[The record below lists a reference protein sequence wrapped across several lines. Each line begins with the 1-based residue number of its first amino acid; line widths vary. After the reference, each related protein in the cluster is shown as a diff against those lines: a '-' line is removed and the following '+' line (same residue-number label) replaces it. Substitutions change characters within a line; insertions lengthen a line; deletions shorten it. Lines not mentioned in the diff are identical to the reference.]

1 MKKVL
6 LMTLAMLMVCS
17 SIALADH
24 IGVYEDQL
32 GTDCVKTSFAAF
44 PNPNSMYIVHK
55 FNPGSTASQFKVN
68 DTTGFIASSQTTPYL
83 SIGTWNVDLSLAYGG
98 CVVGD
103 HVLMTLNFFVIAP
116 PASCSAQL
124 AIVPAPGSPIPGS
137 VALVDCA
144 VPSGNLKPASAGSMY
159 FLDNCIDPSACN
171 PTATSSKTWGGVKAL
186 YR

>member
-6 LMTLAMLMVCS
+6 LMTLALMVCAMP
-17 SIALADH
+17 ALADH
-24 IGVYEDQL
+24 IGTYADVA
-32 GTDCVKTSFAAF
+32 GTSCVMTQFAPF
-44 PNPNSMYIVHK
+44 PTPNNMYIVHK

-68 DTTGFIASSQTTPYL
+68 DTTGFIASSQVTPYL

-103 HVLMTLNFFVIAP
+103 HLLMTLSFFVVTP
-116 PASCSAQL
+116 PATCGGTL
-124 AIVPAPGSPIPGS
+124 DIVPAPTSPVPGA

-144 VPSGNLKPASAGSMY
+144 TPSGNLKTATGGRMFFVAG
-159 FLDNCIDPSACN
+159 CIDPSACN
-171 PTATSSKTWGGVKAL
+171 PTGTLNTTWGGIKAL